1 MKSSEI
7 KALIRLLEDPNQEV
21 FKAVS
26 EKLKEYGTD
35 TLPLLEASL
44 GLTDNET
51 MNARLQ
57 ELISE
62 LETFSFYTDFEAW
75 VLNFENKTLV
85 EGLFFI
91 NALFYPDTKLNDF
104 KANFEKLRKNIW
116 LELNDNLTGFE
127 AIKVVNHCL
136 YFQEYFGV
144 EKAQIDNLSF
154 HFPETL
160 FFDKK
165 SSPFAFVGVY
175 SALSQSL
182 NLPVRPIYMPG
193 LLLLAYENESVAKL
207 AYGNDAGNVL
217 FYINPYDKG
226 GFLGRKSLDY
236 VVKKRN
242 IEAIPKHYNSIDN
255 LRFIYLYLE
264 YLKHNVTGSNAL
276 TDKVERLLEIL
287 NQNQKLS

>member
-1 MKSSEI
+1 MKNSEI

-21 FKAVS
+21 FESVS
-26 EKLKEYGTD
+26 KKLKEYGKD
-35 TLPLLEASL
+35 TLPFLEASL
-44 GLTDNET
+44 GLTDNEI

-62 LETFSFYTDFEAW
+62 LEAFSFYADFEKW
-75 VLNFENKTLV
+75 VSDFENKPLI
-85 EGLFFI
+85 EGLFYI
-91 NALFYPDTKLNDF
+91 NALFYSDTKLDEF
-104 KANFEKLRKNIW
+104 KSNFEKLRKAIW

-127 AIKVVNHCL
+127 AIKIVNHCL
-136 YFQEYFGV
+136 YFQECFIV
-144 EKAQIDNLSF
+144 EKTKSDNLSF

-182 NLPVRPIYMPG
+182 NLPVQPIYMPG
-193 LLLLAYENESVAKL
+193 LLLLAYENGSIAKL

-226 GFLGRKSLDY
+226 GFLGRKALDY
-236 VVKKRN
+236 VVRKRN
-242 IEAIPKHYNSIDN
+242 IEALPKHYNSIDN
-255 LRFIYLYLE
+255 LQFIYLYLE
-264 YLKHNVTGSNAL
+264 YLKYNVTQSNAL